1 MKRAMDASEMN
12 LTDFFKKMGLLREI
26 NMKVGDYGPA
36 KQITITK
43 EMVGEIENYGKSKSP
58 GPTPVIYYI
67 SGNSL
72 DTYKKQLSVQG
83 VFNQGVSNGN
93 LSKTVSHSVWKNVVA
108 FETYAGNELVEVCI
122 VGTGT
127 IDNSSTFIRYPKGA
141 TRIEAVS
148 WDGKRTL
155 VCGTR

>member
-1 MKRAMDASEMN
+1 MCIRD
-12 LTDFFKKMGLLREI
+12 R
-26 NMKVGDYGPA
+26 
-36 KQITITK
+36 
-43 EMVGEIENYGKSKSP
+43 
-58 GPTPVIYYI
+58 
-67 SGNSL
+67 
-72 DTYKKQLSVQG
+72 
-83 VFNQGVSNGN
+83 SNGN

>member
-1 MKRAMDASEMN
+1 MLTEDAPWSKPDFWPDVHWAAIHDNNSVYTYGEKYVNFMKRAMDASEMN

-58 GPTPVIYYI
+58 VPTPVIYYI

-72 DTYKKQLSVQG
+72 DTYKNNFLYKEFLIKGYLMVIFRKQFL
-83 VFNQGVSNGN
+83 
-93 LSKTVSHSVWKNVVA
+93 
-108 FETYAGNELVEVCI
+108 
-122 VGTGT
+122 
-127 IDNSSTFIRYPKGA
+127 IRC
-141 TRIEAVS
+141 
-148 WDGKRTL
+148 GKMS
-155 VCGTR
+155 

>member
-1 MKRAMDASEMN
+1 
-12 LTDFFKKMGLLREI
+12 
-26 NMKVGDYGPA
+26 MKVGDYGPA

-58 GPTPVIYYI
+58 VPTPVIYYI

-108 FETYAGNELVEVCI
+108 FETYAGNELVEV
-122 VGTGT
+122 
-127 IDNSSTFIRYPKGA
+127 IRYPKGA

>member
-1 MKRAMDASEMN
+1 MVIFR
-12 LTDFFKKMGLLREI
+12 
-26 NMKVGDYGPA
+26 
-36 KQITITK
+36 KQFLIRC
-43 EMVGEIENYGKSKSP
+43 
-58 GPTPVIYYI
+58 
-67 SGNSL
+67 
-72 DTYKKQLSVQG
+72 
-83 VFNQGVSNGN
+83 
-93 LSKTVSHSVWKNVVA
+93 
-108 FETYAGNELVEVCI
+108 GNELVEVCI

>member
-1 MKRAMDASEMN
+1 MVRVN
-12 LTDFFKKMGLLREI
+12 LRYLLLLFI
-26 NMKVGDYGPA
+26 
-36 KQITITK
+36 
-43 EMVGEIENYGKSKSP
+43 
-58 GPTPVIYYI
+58 IY
-67 SGNSL
+67 L
-72 DTYKKQLSVQG
+72 ETYKKQLSVQG